1 MTCPS
6 LSREK
11 HFFLAFFSRM
21 CYTVGKKPKG
31 GCPMS
36 TPAPILTAAQ
46 MKACDEYTIHERNI
60 PSDRLMLRAARAA
73 CVYMF
78 KRHDLFPPQGKTVIL
93 CGSGNNGGDGLAMAS
108 LLHEGDLKA
117 PGKVVAVYAGPQ
129 TENGA
134 PDIRYMSAQCYY
146 RYACA
151 IQAGV
156 TVLPLSEAREA
167 LQGATVVVDALFGIG
182 LNRPITGESAELI
195 TEVAASG
202 VPVLAVDIPS
212 GVNAD
217 TGNIMGVALPA
228 AATVTMQALKAGLLL
243 YPGAELCGEIAIAD
257 LGIDLTPAKQPYA
270 RLADEAL
277 LRRVLPP
284 RKRRSHKGTYGWV
297 VLLCGSE
304 GMSGAAVLA
313 TRGALRSG
321 VGLAR
326 VLTPDCNRAVL
337 QTAAP
342 EAIVSVYDTPERA
355 AGCAEGDALVLGCGL
370 GVSDL
375 SREALRS
382 VLKVCPADRTVPPV
396 VLDADGINHAVK
408 DPSLWGDLLAHHRQV
423 IVTPHPMEMSRLC
436 GKPVPTILAN
446 PVGVAVEYAHEKG
459 VTVVLKDA
467 HTVIASPEGEVFI
480 CAAGNAGMAK
490 GGSGDVLAGVIG
502 SLLAQNKDRIG
513 AELTVTEIAAAG
525 VYLHA
530 KAGDLATAELGEY
543 GMLPGDLIERIPLV
557 CKDFSDS
564 KTVIQTV

>member
-1 MTCPS
+1 MTS
-6 LSREK
+6 
-11 HFFLAFFSRM
+11 F
-21 CYTVGKKPKG
+21 
-31 GCPMS
+31 
-36 TPAPILTAAQ
+36 PILTAAQ
-46 MKACDEYTIHERNI
+46 MKACDDYTIHTLGV
-60 PSDRLMLRAARAA
+60 PSRVLMERAAAKAVAFLLDRT
-73 CVYMF
+73 
-78 KRHDLFPPQGKTVIL
+78 DLFPAGPVVLL
-93 CGSGNNGGDGLAMAS
+93 CGSGNNGGDGLAMARFLTDGS
-108 LLHEGDLKA
+108 AGEKR
-117 PGKVVAVYAGPQ
+117 KVTVIYAGKY
-129 TENGA
+129 TEAGN
-134 PDIRYMSAQCYY
+134 PDESRMSEECRRQYLLA
-146 RYACA
+146 R
-151 IQAGV
+151 AGMV
-156 TVLPLSEAREA
+156 TILPPAALGEVLADA
-167 LQGATVVVDALFGIG
+167 AVVVDAVFGIG
-182 LNRPITGESAELI
+182 LDRLITGEIASLLTAVAEG
-195 TEVAASG
+195 G

-217 TGNIMGVALPA
+217 TGAVMGVALPA
-228 AATVTMQALKAGLLL
+228 MATVTMQALKAGLLL

-257 LGIDLTPAKQPYA
+257 LGIDLTPAKQPFA

-284 RKRRSHKGTYGWV
+284 RKRRSHKGTYGLV
-297 VLLCGSE
+297 SLLCGSE

-321 VGLAR
+321 VGLVR

-382 VLKVCPADRTVPPV
+382 VLKVCPADGTVPPA

-436 GKPVPTILAN
+436 GKPVPEILAA
-446 PVGVAVEYAHEKG
+446 PVEVAKEFAATWG

-467 HTVIASPEGEVFI
+467 HTVIASPEGELFI
-480 CAAGNAGMAK
+480 CAAGNAGMAR
-490 GGSGDVLAGVIG
+490 GGSGDVLAGIIG
-502 SLLAQNKDRIG
+502 SLLAQNRARIG
-513 AELTVTEIAAAG
+513 TELTVTEIAAAG

-530 KAGDLATAELGEY
+530 KAGDLAAEEIGEY
-543 GMLPGDLIERIPLV
+543 GMLPGDLIERLPLV
-557 CKDFSDS
+557 CKELSDS
-564 KTVIQTV
+564 RTIIQTV